1 MKNKLNVRFTNI
13 FTSKLSKKWMT
24 FAFIFSVFVTA
35 CNKDIKLDAPMSQAT
50 PSQAESLNFDMS
62 EAKDYF
68 TKNALYKQ
76 GRQDP
81 DLFSPIIHF
90 QPEPLWDV
98 ATKSTIG
105 DCVFWE
111 VPLKCN
117 KERADLGASNWKE
130 QGTLPDKVSQLD
142 VLNYFRLIIMKNKNG
157 TLEARFMITT
167 PEKQYAQSKI
177 GLSEMR
183 NCRFNDPPYNF
194 DGGTLY
200 YGLDG
205 KYLTGVSYSKGL
217 PVETVT
223 QVKKDAFQGRDL
235 FCSWMATTFA
245 YTITVGVGPDAVTT
259 WHADII
265 YAFRC
270 IDVASRDY
278 SPWVW
283 NNIIN
288 PLPPPPLPTSVT
300 SLIPAGGTI
309 CPGSFLFYSNSE
321 PGFPSTQKSALFKNF
336 TVDFRVGSTSSL
348 PVEIAYASLLFENY
362 VTQQDASN
370 FFKSAL
376 NLTQTSI
383 DGGAISSD
391 ATPAAVKSQIRSLFF
406 NTYNNLAFNTTGF
419 GPMNYFLES
428 YRSANYSKPTAC
440 P

>member
-117 KERADLGASNWKE
+117 KERANLGVANWKE
-130 QGTLPDKVSQLD
+130 QGTLADKVSQLD

-194 DGGTLY
+194 DGGTRY

-205 KYLTGVSYSKGL
+205 KFLTGVSYSKGL

-235 FCSWMATTFA
+235 ICSWMATVFT
-245 YTITVGVGPDAVTT
+245 YSITVGWGTDAVTT
-259 WHADII
+259 VHADII
-265 YAFRC
+265 YEFRC
-270 IDVASRDY
+270 VNVLSRDY

-309 CPGSFLFYSNSE
+309 CPGSFLFYSNSA
-321 PGFPSTQKSALFKNF
+321 PGFPSQQKSALFKDF
-336 TVDFRVGSTSSL
+336 TVDFRVGSN
-348 PVEIAYASLLFENY
+348 PNFKVEIVWASLLYENY
-362 VTQQDASN
+362 VTQQGASI

-376 NLTQTSI
+376 DQTQSAI
-383 DGGAISSD
+383 NGGAISLD
-391 ATPAAVKSQIRSLFF
+391 ATPVAIKSEIRQLFF

-419 GPMNYFLES
+419 GPMNYFLED
-428 YRSANYSKPTAC
+428 YRSANYTKPTAC